1 MFFGKSFQASSVC
14 RNGRRAPKASS
25 PFYEQLEPRLAM
37 ATFTVTSLQD
47 SNTAGTLRNCIYLA
61 GQNSEADTIKFAS
74 SLAQQTILIGST
86 QDYLPAVPE
95 MPIVGTGLIINQD
108 TITIDG
114 ANAPGLAISGNDQ
127 YRIFGVTGT
136 GHLTL
141 RNITLEDGYV
151 RGGDGGAGNSQSGS
165 GGGGMGAG
173 GAVFV
178 SEGGTLTIVR
188 ATFKDNQAIGGNGG
202 SSDQSYSVSGK
213 QEWGAGGGGMQGRGS
228 DSKNNN
234 NDGLFGGGPNQVVL
248 TEDSIK
254 DNYNADDFQGLIGA
268 GGAGGPNQNALEN
281 KNWAL
286 WTLGF
291 VVSEIYTHTKMP
303 DPTTIGQISIGG
315 DSDFSTANVLTPV
328 TAQIQW
334 GGGGNGGF
342 GGGGGG
348 QGYGLLTS
356 GGNGGFGGGG
366 GGAANGGLGGK
377 GGFGGGAGG
386 NNADASTVYG
396 GGGGAGLGGAI
407 FNNGG
412 TISISNSTFY
422 GNSATGGAGGEYGAP
437 GAGYGGA
444 VFNRNGA
451 LTIVNST
458 LAENTVSDAGTAVYV
473 VQDGDLLGNGNGSGS
488 STAYASAMIYNS
500 ILWSTNSGHT
510 DFAQSVWAM
519 GEGTNGGAGNLI
531 GSQKNFFGGIVSTAN
546 PNLNP
551 LAFNGGPT
559 ETCTFGSSSP
569 AWQTAN
575 VGAAM
580 QAGLKGDQRGNAR
593 FTSAGLLDIGAVQ
606 NSTTATTGSTI
617 TSLLADR
624 GNQNP
629 SDTFTP
635 LTFYASVVTR
645 DANRTPVTTG
655 SVTFR
660 YNGATIGS
668 APLNQSGVATFTT
681 SQLDGIAGVASTLT
695 ATYGS
700 GSTASSDQLPV
711 YVNHYTV
718 TNTNDSGTGSLRQA
732 IADSLN
738 DIGPDLIS
746 FDSALAGKTIALN
759 ATDVGTFDLGS
770 VAIAIYQDT
779 ITIDG
784 ANAPGLVLSGQN
796 STRLFVV
803 QSLGELTL
811 KNLTVSGG
819 YTKGGKGGDG
829 LNKGGGGGGALGAG
843 GAIYVLSGTL
853 NVTGSTFTNNNAH
866 GGNGGGHNGA
876 GTAAQS
882 GAGGGIVGDG
892 EGGNTNLVGIGQAAN
907 GGGPNGAL
915 GDTHGYGQSDIAGY
929 GGGGCGDPSMT
940 NTDQAKQGNWGGG
953 GGGQTGNES
962 IGMDGGAGGFGG
974 GGAGRG
980 RDSSGNPGGSYFGGG
995 AGGNPA
1001 GSDNGGGGGGGGA
1014 AMGGAI
1020 FINTGTVNIT
1030 NSTFTAN
1037 TAQGGVS
1044 GGNGAQNGFGMGGAV
1059 FNFNGTLNINNST
1072 FSGNS
1077 AYDGRQVYV
1086 LADPGSG
1093 WIDIFDGSTGSGQ
1106 LGKATLS
1113 ANNSIFGGSDT
1124 FSTDVYVKA
1133 INGGTTT
1140 SSGVG
1145 NLIRWNVGFAG
1156 GVSTSADPQLGPLT
1170 NNGGPT
1176 NTMQPLNSLVPIS
1189 GDKLYLT
1196 NNQYWVNNA
1205 TWYQVDPSNNLATR
1219 GFTVSFVYQDVGG
1232 GGADG
1237 VAFVLQKD
1245 SRGFSAVGN
1254 SGGGLGYQGIANSMA
1269 YAINVYSPN
1278 TVGSGLFTGGKIGAF
1293 QSTGNVNFA
1302 SGNPIQVTL
1311 QYLSSTSNEAGT
1323 LLETLRDLKTNAT
1336 FSRTYSNFNLYS
1348 ALGNNFDA
1356 ILGFTGGTGAVASDQ
1371 RISSFNY
1378 QQNSG
1383 WSISGFDYTDWV
1395 QSTPPSPVVYSG
1407 NPSLVPGLTVDQRG
1421 APRFTNGKVDI
1432 GAYQTSSSFVPSPVA
1447 TAAIG
1452 PQLPSA
1458 SVRQVS
1464 TIYQLILGRRPGSE
1478 ELNAATGQLA
1488 SGVSLEALALK
1499 LVQSPEYRTIQVRDY
1514 FLSHLKRTPTTSET
1528 NYFVNKLLSGSTP
1541 NQVRGIILG
1550 SSQYR
1555 SLHPDRTDFV
1565 QTMFV
1570 ETIARAADAKE
1581 RKNLGKMSQAK
1592 AVDRLMGMTEYVRSE
1607 VADIYL
1613 AYGRREGSKREI
1625 IRDANQIKRNR
1636 LTPDQLA
1643 ARLAGQLGLRS

>member
-1 MFFGKSFQASSVC
+1 MWTRKSARGGSLRHSHKLQRSQADYS
-14 RNGRRAPKASS
+14 
-25 PFYEQLEPRLAM
+25 QLEPRNLLAN
-37 ATFTVTSLQD
+37 FTVTSLQD
-47 SNTAGTLRNCIYLA
+47 GNIAGTLRYCIYQA
-61 GQNSEADTIKFAS
+61 GLNNEADTINFAS
-74 SLAQQTILIGST
+74 NLAQQTIVIGST

-95 MPIVGTGLIINQD
+95 LPIVGTGLIINKD

-114 ANAPGLAISGNDQ
+114 ANAPRLSISGNNQ

-151 RGGDGGAGNSQSGS
+151 RGGDGGRGNYFAGS
-165 GGGGMGAG
+165 GGGGLGAG

-178 SEGGTLTIVR
+178 SEGGSLTVVR

-202 SSDQSYSVSGK
+202 ISDQSYSVWGK
-213 QEWGAGGGGMQGRGS
+213 QKWGAGGGGMQGVGS

-234 NDGLFGGGPNQVVL
+234 DDGLYGGGPNQLVL

-254 DNYNADDFQGLIGA
+254 DSYNVMDFQGQVGA
-268 GGAGGPNQNALEN
+268 GGVGGPTGDALDGGG
-281 KNWAL
+281 WVPF
-286 WTLGF
+286 TLGL
-291 VVSEIYTHTKMP
+291 VISGIYTFYDMP
-303 DPTTIGQISIGG
+303 DPTTIDAGPYPVSVGG
-315 DSDFSTANVLTPV
+315 DSDFYTANVLTPV
-328 TAQIQW
+328 TAQIQY

-348 QGYGLLTS
+348 TGYAWKTDIR

-366 GGAANGGLGGK
+366 GGFGDENLGGK
-377 GGFGGGAGG
+377 GGFGGGKE
-386 NNADASTVYG
+386 

-422 GNSATGGAGGEYGAP
+422 GNSATGGAGGDGTN
-437 GAGYGGA
+437 GSGYGGA
-444 VFNRNGA
+444 IFNRNGA

-458 LAENTVSDAGTAVYV
+458 LAENIVSDAGTAVYV
-473 VQDGDLLGNGNGSGS
+473 VQDGDIVGNGNGSGS

-510 DFAQSVWAM
+510 DFEQSVWAM

-531 GSQKNFFGGIVSTAN
+531 GSQKNFFGGIVSTSN
-546 PNLNP
+546 PNLAA
-551 LAFNGGPT
+551 LGANGGPT
-559 ETCTFGSSSP
+559 ETCSFGSNSP

-593 FTSAGLLDIGAVQ
+593 FTSGGLLDIGALQ

-624 GNQNP
+624 QNLAP
-629 SDTFTP
+629 TDLSTP

-645 DANRTPVTTG
+645 DGNRTPVTTG
-655 SVTFR
+655 SVTFS
-660 YNGATIGS
+660 YNGTTIGS
-668 APLNQSGVATFTT
+668 APLNQNGVATLTT
-681 SQLDGIAGVASTLT
+681 SQLEGIAGVAGMLT
-695 ATYGS
+695 ATYGT
-700 GSTASSDQLPV
+700 GSSASSSQLQV
-711 YVNHYTV
+711 YINHYTV
-718 TNTNDSGTGSLRQA
+718 TNTNDSGAGSLRQA

-746 FDSALAGKTIALN
+746 FSSALAGKTIALN
-759 ATDVGTFDLGS
+759 AASQSDFDLGN
-770 VAIAIYQDT
+770 VAVAIYQDT

-784 ANAPGLVLSGQN
+784 TASPGLVLSGQN
-796 STRLFVV
+796 QTRLFVV
-803 QSLGELTL
+803 QNLGELTL

-819 YTKGGKGGDG
+819 FAKGGNGGAG
-829 LNKGGGGGGALGAG
+829 LNHGAGGGGGLGAG
-843 GAIYVLSGTL
+843 GAIFVLNGTL
-853 NVTGSTFTNNNAH
+853 NVTGSTFTNNMAI
-866 GGNGGGHNGA
+866 GGNGGGHNGS
-876 GTAAQS
+876 GTVAQS
-882 GAGGGIVGDG
+882 GAGGGVVGDG
-892 EGGNTNLVGIGQAAN
+892 QGGSANWSGIGQAAN
-907 GGGPNGAL
+907 GGGPNGASA
-915 GDTHGYGQSDIAGY
+915 DTHGYGSSTSAGY

-962 IGMDGGAGGFGG
+962 IGMDGGTGGFGG

-1020 FINTGTVNIT
+1020 FVNTGTVNIT

-1093 WIDIFDGSTGSGQ
+1093 WIDIFDGSTGTGQ

-1140 SSGVG
+1140 SSGGG

-1156 GVSTSADPQLGPLT
+1156 GVSTSADPQLLPLT

-1189 GDKLYLT
+1189 GDNLYLT
-1196 NNQYWVNNA
+1196 NNKYWVNNA

-1254 SGGGLGYQGIANSMA
+1254 SGGGLGYQGIGNSMA

-1311 QYLSSTSNEAGT
+1311 QYQSSTSNEAGT

-1395 QSTPPSPVVYSG
+1395 QSTPSSPVVYSG

-1432 GAYQTSSSFVPSPVA
+1432 GAYQTSSSFVPSPGA

-1478 ELNAATGQLA
+1478 ELNAATSQLA
-1488 SGVSLEALALK
+1488 SGLSLEALALK

-1514 FLSHLKRTPTTSET
+1514 FLSHLKRIPTTSET

-1541 NQVRGIILG
+1541 DQVRGIILG
-1550 SSQYR
+1550 SSEYR
-1555 SLHPDRTDFV
+1555 SLHPDTTDFV
-1565 QTMFV
+1565 QSLFV

-1581 RKNLGKMSQAK
+1581 RKNLGKMSQVK

-1613 AYGRREGSKREI
+1613 AFGRREGSKREI
-1625 IRDANQIKRNR
+1625 NRDANQIKRNR
-1636 LTPDQLA
+1636 LTTDQLA